1 MKNVRFNVVESKI
14 VLDKKKDKK
23 KVKGALNIILFLLIM
38 VSTLISLGWVWSP
51 KLVLS
56 QVLSIALLVLA
67 ATQGFSIWEDLQDL
81 QDLQARQETK
91 TLWNSLGEYTQMK

>member
-1 MKNVRFNVVESKI
+1 MKNVRFNVVETKI
-14 VLDKKKDKK
+14 VLDKKKEK

-67 ATQGFSIWEDLQDL
+67 ATQGFNIWE
-81 QDLQARQETK
+81 DLQARQETK

>member
-1 MKNVRFNVVESKI
+1 MKNVRFNVVETKI
-14 VLDKKKDKK
+14 VMNKNKEKKA
-23 KVKGALNIILFLLIM
+23 KGELNTILFLLIM

-81 QDLQARQETK
+81 QDFQARQETK
-91 TLWNSLGEYTQMK
+91 TLRNSLGEYTQMK

>member
-1 MKNVRFNVVESKI
+1 MKNVRFNVVETKI

-81 QDLQARQETK
+81 QARQETK